1 MKILFFSDLKKRIDI
16 TKIMN
21 DNNDSYSMLEES
33 VRNLIGTGETQIK
46 DVQTLSLLA
55 WSFVQIDQLV
65 RLHVNGYLKNN

>member
-1 MKILFFSDLKKRIDI
+1 MEILFFSDLKKRIDI